1 MKPLKI
7 LGIAVAVLA
16 AIFVVAAIAAAI
28 WFDPNKFRGQI
39 STAVKDST
47 GRELTIKGDIHLRY
61 FPWLGV
67 KISSVTLGNAQGF
80 GPQPF
85 AEIGEAEVSVR
96 LIPLVLHQQV
106 KAGTVSLDGLVLN
119 LAKDKEG
126 HGNWEDLSKNKTE
139 KPETPGEKGGGAPA
153 ALDISGLA
161 IKDAALSYSDA
172 KSGKSYKIDKLN
184 LKTGTL
190 SLGKA
195 VDMTLS
201 MLLQSA
207 DPKIDADL
215 KLTGTLN
222 ADTDAKHYAFNKLKL
237 DIAATGAGVPGGK
250 QDVKLTGEL
259 DLDQAKGLM
268 KFSGAKLEVAGLTLT
283 AQIDGTNLNGDTPSF
298 TGPLTLAP
306 FSPRIVLKNLK
317 IDIPEPSDPKALTEG
332 SFSAA
337 LAATNKSAA
346 LNDVKIKL
354 DQTNVIGTLGVR
366 DFSTSAIALALKVDA
381 IDTDRYL
388 SKAADEAGKAGANK
402 ESFNETEIPVKALD
416 GINADGSIAIG
427 SLKVHGLQLA
437 DVAFK
442 LNAAKGRPKTDEL
455 SAKLY
460 SGTIQSH
467 SEIIPGERPRIASKA
482 SLAGV
487 EIGPLL
493 KDLMGKESVSG
504 RGNLNF
510 DINSSGRTVRDV
522 RHALNGTVDFNLD
535 KGAVKGFN
543 LGLILRRAQ
552 ALLKHEALGA
562 AGGEQQ
568 QTDFAELKGKGHISN
583 GVLTTDYLTAINPA
597 FRFAG
602 EGTVDI
608 GNEQINYLAKPTVV
622 ENTEGAGGKG
632 IEELKGLTIPIRVTG
647 SFDDPKYTIDIQEAL
662 KQKAA
667 SRLNQEIDK
676 QKGRLLDKLG
686 DFLNKRGGGQQPNQ

>member
-7 LGIAVAVLA
+7 LGIAVAVLV
-16 AIFVVAAIAAAI
+16 AIFVVVAVAAAI

-67 KISSVTLGNAQGF
+67 KIGGVTLGNAQGF

-96 LIPLVLHQQV
+96 LLPLVLHQQV

-126 HGNWEDLSKNKTE
+126 HSNWEDLSKSKNE
-139 KPETPGEKGGGAPA
+139 KPETPGEKGGAPA

-190 SLGKA
+190 SPGKP
-195 VDMTLS
+195 VDVTLA

-237 DIAATGAGVPGGK
+237 DVAATGAGVPGGK

-259 DLDQAKGLM
+259 DLDQAKGVM
-268 KFSGAKLEVAGLTLT
+268 KFNDVKLEVAGLTLT
-283 AQIDGTNLNGDTPSF
+283 TQIDGTNLNGDTPSF

-332 SFSAA
+332 SFTAA
-337 LAATNKSAA
+337 LAATSKSAT

-354 DQTNVIGTLGVR
+354 DQTNVTGTLGVR

-381 IDTDRYL
+381 IDADRYL

-416 GINADGSIAIG
+416 GINADGTLSIT
-427 SLKVHGLQLA
+427 SLKLHGLQLA
-437 DVAFK
+437 DVAVK
-442 LNAAKGRPKTDEL
+442 INAAKGKPKTDEL

-460 SGTIQSH
+460 SGTIQSR

-522 RHALNGTVDFNLD
+522 RRALNGTVDFNLD

-543 LGLILRRAQ
+543 LGLILRQAQ
-552 ALLKHEALGA
+552 ALLRHEQIA
-562 AGGEQQ
+562 AGGSEQK
-568 QTDFAELKGKGHISN
+568 QTDFAELKGKGHINN
-583 GVLTTDYLTAINPA
+583 GVLTSDYLTAVNPA

-632 IEELKGLTIPIRVTG
+632 IDELKGLTIPIRVTG
-647 SFDDPKYTIDIQEAL
+647 SFDNPKYTIDIQEAL

-686 DFLNKRGGGQQPNQ
+686 DFLNKRGGGQQPKQ